1 MSALCCHVGV
11 PDHSFKM
18 TLAKESRKSVWP
30 SRLPIHVYA
39 RCVLY
44 PPPVGTGRQG
54 KYQPNRHVVNGYA
67 KGKEEKQPF
76 LFFCTPLVYF
86 YFPFFAAFR
95 SVPKLFVLLAGWRC
109 HPSGAQQYLYFF
121 SYCSRFKFWKSLLL
135 VPGYICRTTPYHAPQ
150 SQKEPMWEAL
160 STNLTGA
167 HPPATRKLGKEKHNY
182 RSTLHERALRNGWR
196 EGNRTIT
203 SVILWKEFCIYRYP
217 KLKKAWCAYP
227 CSKTN
232 LI

>member
-1 MSALCCHVGV
+1 MPRARKRNNLFYSSAL
-11 PDHSFKM
+11 PWSIF
-18 TLAKESRKSVWP
+18 
-30 SRLPIHVYA
+30 IF
-39 RCVLY
+39 
-44 PPPVGTGRQG
+44 
-54 KYQPNRHVVNGYA
+54 
-67 KGKEEKQPF
+67 PF
-76 LFFCTPLVYF
+76 LLLLGQ
-86 YFPFFAAFR
+86 FR
-95 SVPKLFVLLAGWRC
+95 SCSFCLQAE
-109 HPSGAQQYLYFF
+109 GATLPERSNIYIFF